1 MFPATLP
8 YTATSRARIS
18 DCSWPVRPTVRRWPS
33 SDTGPST
40 LPSICKSSA
49 PEICPFTWTL
59 APRHAMLLALGALDA
74 AEKFDALLGFVGT
87 LLKEELDDAGYPW
100 LGAGE

>member
-1 MFPATLP
+1 
-8 YTATSRARIS
+8 
-18 DCSWPVRPTVRRWPS
+18 
-33 SDTGPST
+33 
-40 LPSICKSSA
+40 
-49 PEICPFTWTL
+49 
-59 APRHAMLLALGALDA
+59 MLLALGALDA